1 MKKKLEDV
9 EILATNW
16 WLNRVKTAY
25 ECKTDAELARLLLTT
40 KQAISMQRHGTQS
53 MHIKT
58 AVRAAE
64 LLGVNP
70 LLSICDVMQQIAK
83 TEKDHQFWDDV
94 RERAIHGPERRP
106 LMTSSESIAE
116 GPETKEGNR

>member
-1 MKKKLEDV
+1 MNKKLEPV
-9 EILATNW
+9 EIQATNW
-16 WLNRVKTAY
+16 WLNRVKAAY

-40 KQAISMQRHGTQS
+40 KQAISMQRHGVSS

-83 TEKDHQFWDDV
+83 TDKDHQFWDDV
-94 RERAIHGPERRP
+94 RQRAIHGPERCP
-106 LMTSSESIAE
+106 LVTSPEPIAE
-116 GPETKEGNR
+116 GPEQEEGNR